1 MVGAGQLARMTH
13 QAAISL
19 GTSLRLLA
27 DTAADS
33 AALVAPG
40 VELGDYHSLPDLLAF
55 SETCDVVTFDHEHVP
70 NEHLRALVDKG
81 IAVRPGPQALRYAQD
96 KAVMRAG
103 LSALGVPV
111 PAWAPVADGGDV
123 TAFAARHGWPV
134 VLKAVRGR
142 HAAAG
147 RGARCTGPGAGRGG
161 GPVAVR
167 AGRRLAGGADRA
179 ARRDLPRGAGPGAG
193 DGRRPGGGGPGA
205 GAADRPRPRRRRRT
219 GRRAVRDHRRPD
231 GQRAGLA
238 AAQQRALDDRG
249 GTHVAVR
256 AARARGARPAA
267 GRDHDDRAVRRAGQ
281 RPRRRRHGLRPG
293 RAARPRVRP
302 RPGRPGAPI
311 RQAGPARAQARARDR
326 AGDRPGRGPAPG
338 GQRGGV
344 PARGAGMTPAAATPG
359 DPLVQPPPADPLVG
373 VVMGSDS
380 DWPTMAPAAEALA
393 EFGVACEVRVV
404 SAHRTPRDMLDYGA
418 AGAGRGLRVI
428 VAGAVVQ

>member
-111 PAWAPVADGGDV
+111 PAWAPVADRGDV

-142 HAAAG
+142 LGIGHRPHAAAVV
-147 RGARCTGPGAGRGG
+147 AAAGT
-161 GPVAVR
+161 PLLVEEHVALVR
-167 AGRRLAGGADRA
+167 E
-179 ARRDLPRGAGPGAG
+179 
-193 DGRRPGGGGPGA
+193 
-205 GAADRPRPRRRRRT
+205 
-219 GRRAVRDHRRPD
+219 
-231 GQRAGLA
+231 LA
-238 AAQQRALDDRG
+238 AVVARSPSGQAAAWPVVQTVQRDGICREVLA
-249 GTHVAVR
+249 
-256 AARARGARPAA
+256 PAP
-267 GRDHDDRAVRRAGQ
+267 GMEGDRAV
-281 RPRRRRHGLRPG
+281 
-293 RAARPRVRP
+293 
-302 RPGRPGAPI
+302 
-311 RQAGPARAQARARDR
+311 
-326 AGDRPGRGPAPG
+326 
-338 GQRGGV
+338 
-344 PARGAGMTPAAATPG
+344 
-359 DPLVQPPPADPLVG
+359 
-373 VVMGSDS
+373 
-380 DWPTMAPAAEALA
+380 
-393 EFGVACEVRVV
+393 
-404 SAHRTPRDMLDYGA
+404 
-418 AGAGRGLRVI
+418 
-428 VAGAVVQ
+428 